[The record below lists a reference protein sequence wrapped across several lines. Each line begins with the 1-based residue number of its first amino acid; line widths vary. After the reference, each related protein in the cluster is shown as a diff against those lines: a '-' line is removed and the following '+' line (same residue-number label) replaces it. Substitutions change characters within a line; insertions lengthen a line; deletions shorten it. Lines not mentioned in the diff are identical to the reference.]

1 MTQTLNSKHPAERS
15 LPSISETARRVL
27 KIEEAA
33 LGRLAA
39 ELPPD
44 LTGAVQLMLKV
55 EGRVIV
61 SGIGK
66 SGHIGRKISATLTST
81 GTPSYFVHA
90 AEASHGD
97 LGVIDTRDV
106 VLLISNSGETKELS
120 EIVAYTRRFSI
131 SMIAITSR
139 SDSTLAKAADYLL
152 CLPDE
157 PEACPIGMAPTTS
170 TLLTLALGDALAVAL
185 MEQRGFRPDQFKIFH
200 PGGKLGA
207 QLATT
212 AELMHVGEALP
223 LVGPDTWMDEVL
235 LTMTSKGFGVAGVI
249 EDGRLTGIVSDGDL
263 RRKMSQLMQSRAS
276 EVASRSPV
284 CVTPG
289 TMAVEALAIMNQR
302 KISVLFVLDE
312 DRSPLGILHIH
323 DLLRLGFV

>member
-1 MTQTLNSKHPAERS
+1 MAQTLKSAHSAQG
-15 LPSISETARRVL
+15 PSDSIVDAARRVL

-33 LGRLAA
+33 LARLAA

-44 LTGAVQLMLKV
+44 LTGAVQLMLRA

-66 SGHIGRKISATLTST
+66 SGHIGRKISATLAST
-81 GTPSYFVHA
+81 GTPSHFVHA

-97 LGVIDTRDV
+97 LGMIDPQDV

-120 EIVAYTRRFSI
+120 DIVAHTRRFGI

-139 SDSTLAKAADYLL
+139 PDSTLAKAADHLL

-185 MEQRGFRPDQFKIFH
+185 MEQRGFRPDQFRVFH

-212 AELMHVGEALP
+212 AQLMHGGDALP
-223 LVGPDTWMDEVL
+223 LVGPDTCMDEVL

-249 EDGRLTGIVSDGDL
+249 EEGCLTGIVSDGDL
-263 RRKMSQLMQSRAS
+263 RRNMSRLMQSRAG
-276 EVASRSPV
+276 EVATRSPV
-284 CVTPG
+284 CVTPE

-312 DRSPLGILHIH
+312 TRRPLGILHIH
-323 DLLRLGFV
+323 DLLRAGVA